1 MYHINNDGKIY
12 PCRAKV
18 KMCPYGSEWHAETE
32 EELYDKVLNDFST
45 AETTQQVDDILNS
58 GGGVYDQPFMEAIES
73 TENGQLETLLASYR
87 EAIRRERLHGQA
99 VPGWYHNSREKVI
112 QAAAEAIEA
121 ARFNVSSKLGLPR
134 DIRIEATERAREIHS
149 QRGFFEKSRYMNDH
163 RAYELERR
171 VQGMAGEIQD
181 LKDYEASRPRTPN
194 FSEEDH
200 QIYLNNLM
208 ADYKGLSK
216 IYNREKV
223 ASTVIWGN
231 AKSVDRVI
239 ENIDTMDDY
248 ELLSLYD
255 DASVD
260 RNYAFVSDDEAIADK
275 QLIYRLLSTHDGVV
289 RAPKAVESINKK
301 IDRYYRVA
309 QTNDTTAVRRLYV
322 SVIVAK
328 ELMRRK
334 IRFGDMRRMI

>member
-18 KMCPYGSEWHAETE
+18 KMCPYGQEWHAETE

-45 AETTQQVDDILNS
+45 AETTPQVNNVLNS
-58 GGGVYDQPFMEAIES
+58 GGGVYDQPFMEAIDS
-73 TENGQLETLLASYR
+73 QPSGQLETLLASYR
-87 EAIRRERLHGQA
+87 EAIRRERLHGQGA
-99 VPGWYHNSREKVI
+99 PSWYTNSRERVI
-112 QAAAEAIEA
+112 QTAAEAIEA

-149 QRGFFEKSRYMNDH
+149 KRGFFERGKYLNDH
-163 RAYELERR
+163 RAYTLEQKVQEL
-171 VQGMAGEIQD
+171 AGDIQD
-181 LKDYEASRPRTPN
+181 IKDYEANLPRTPN

-200 QIYLNNLM
+200 KVYMNNLM
-208 ADYKGLSK
+208 ADYKHLSK

-231 AKSVDRVI
+231 AKSVDEVI
-239 ENIDTMDDY
+239 ENIDDMDDY

-260 RNYAFVSDDEAIADK
+260 RKYAFVSDEEALDDK
-275 QLIYRLLSTHDGVV
+275 RFIQGLLSTPDGEV
-289 RAPKAVESINKK
+289 RAPNTVASIHKK
-301 IDRYYRVA
+301 IDRYYQVA

-322 SVIVAK
+322 SIIVAK
-328 ELMRRK
+328 ELMRRR
-334 IRFGDMRRMI
+334 IRFGDMRRML